1 MAIPYLWPG
10 ARMAGGLDSAG
21 AWS

>member
-1 MAIPYLWPG
+1 
-10 ARMAGGLDSAG
+10 MAGGLDSAG